1 MKQLIFFVFYP
12 LIIISQNLSGVTG
25 IRDHSYNNLNAY
37 KHDVKNYPE
46 IVLAEFSGDSMIE
59 EKLDFV
65 YKTEPRDLKMD
76 YFGPKTKEERPALM
90 FIHGGGWRTGDK
102 SQHIPLARALAKRG
116 IRVFLIEYR
125 LSTEALYPAA
135 MIDAHAGLDFLFE
148 HSKEFRIK
156 RDHIT
161 VGGFSAG
168 GQMAALLGS
177 TWDEEIYGKTKKE
190 NRIYSVIDLDGILAY
205 IHPESGEG
213 DDSKKLSAATQ
224 YFGYNKLERP
234 DIWDEASALY
244 HISKDDPP
252 VLFINSGVDRMHAG
266 REDFRKK
273 MDSFHIKTEVT
284 YFEGSPHSFVLYEP
298 YFSKV
303 IGLIE
308 ENIKWD
314 QSTILVDQYGPIK
327 TIQEAIEMAKP
338 GNEIFIK
345 NGEYH
350 EKVFID
356 SLKHDLF
363 LVGESKEGVIIK
375 GQIARDIWRCS
386 NPDDYG
392 AAVLNIKGHDLSF
405 RNLTIINNYGM
416 LAEGDKIIPCN
427 NASGKTVVSTVQ
439 NYALP
444 REAGEKEG
452 EKIVRKDGHQF
463 AVRAMPGGIRLAFV
477 NCQFISGGGDT
488 VSPWDVDNGQ
498 YFFKDCL
505 FEGGVDLYC
514 PRGNA
519 YAINCDFICHNMSAA
534 MWHDGS
540 GNEGDKNVII
550 DSRFRGDLG
559 YKLGRYHREAQ
570 LYFIDCEYDEN
581 LADAPVY
588 QSGDRKLK
596 WGHRVYFIGSQK
608 IGASYKWL
616 ETNTKIKKE
625 EVNFNWV
632 FGNNWQLKL

>member
-1 MKQLIFFVFYP
+1 MKQFFIFLFSP
-12 LIIISQNLSGVTG
+12 LILISQNLSGITG
-25 IRDHSYNNLNAY
+25 VRDYSYNNLDAY
-37 KHDVKNYPE
+37 KNDVKHYSE
-46 IVLAEFSGDSMIE
+46 IVLAEIPEDSMIE
-59 EKLDFV
+59 EKLNLV
-65 YKTEPRDLKMD
+65 YKSDPRDLKMD
-76 YFGPKTKEERPALM
+76 YFGPKTKEELPALM

-102 SQHIPLARALAKRG
+102 SQHIPMARALAKRG

-135 MIDAHAGLDFLFE
+135 MFDAHSALNYLFE
-148 HSKEFRIK
+148 HSREFNIK
-156 RDHIT
+156 RNHIT

-168 GQMAALLGS
+168 GQMSALLGS

-190 NRIYSVIDLDGILAY
+190 NKIYSVIDLDGILAY

-224 YFGYNKLERP
+224 YFGYNKKERP
-234 DIWDEASALY
+234 DLWNEASALF
-244 HISKDDPP
+244 HVSKDDPP

-266 REDFRKK
+266 REDFRRK
-273 MDSFHIKTEVT
+273 MDDFQIKTEVT
-284 YFEGSPHSFVLYEP
+284 SFEGSPHSFVLYEP

-303 IGLIE
+303 IDLIE
-308 ENIKWD
+308 ENIKTD
-314 QSTILVDQYGPIK
+314 QNTLIVDKKGEIK
-327 TIQEAIEMAKP
+327 TIQEAINLAKP

-345 NGEYH
+345 NGEYN

-363 LVGESKEGVIIK
+363 IVGESREGVILINS
-375 GQIARDIWRCS
+375 IARDIWRCS
-386 NPDDYG
+386 NPDDFG

-405 RNLTIINNYGM
+405 RNLTIINNYGI
-416 LAEGDKIIPCN
+416 LAEGDRIIPCN

-463 AVRAMPGGIRLAFV
+463 AVRAMPGGIKLAFV
-477 NCQFISGGGDT
+477 NCSFISGGGDT
-488 VSPWDVDNGQ
+488 VSPWDVENGKY
-498 YFFKDCL
+498 YFNSCS

-519 YAINCDFICHNMSAA
+519 YAINCEFICHNMSAA

-550 DSRFRGDLG
+550 QSKFRGDEG

-570 LYFIDCEYDEN
+570 IYLIDCEYDEN
-581 LADAPVY
+581 MADAEIY
-588 QSGDRKLK
+588 QAGERKLS
-596 WGHRVYFIGSQK
+596 WGHRIYYFGSKKSGKQF
-608 IGASYKWL
+608 KWL
-616 ETNTKIKKE
+616 ENNIELDRKDL
-625 EVNFNWV
+625 NFNWV
-632 FGNNWQLKL
+632 FEGNWQLKL